1 LIFFKFD
8 FEVTGKNDNEY
19 IVKISNS
26 KEYAVLTFNYITK
39 NICFINDNE
48 IVKFLKDNKYQ
59 LSKILRNKRESTYN
73 IGFKLK
79 IVLRDNKDIVAFN
92 DNSKIAVLNKLDGKY
107 ISFVLDK
114 GIDNIYEVFTDGS
127 YLEKQE
133 KGGFSYIIKS
143 PDGEYE
149 LFQKTTDVKSS
160 SLIELLAAIDAV
172 KYLKNKKYIRIIS
185 DSQYVKKG
193 LTEWV
198 MIWKLNDWK
207 TANGKDV
214 KNKEYWIMF
223 DKLCNNKYIEFKW
236 VKAHS
241 EHFENSLCDI
251 YAKEIALNV
260 GGVGAFAIEALVRAG
275 IGKITIVD
283 FDVIEISNLNRQ
295 IHTNTENIGKL
306 KAEEMG
312 KRLKLINP
320 ELEINVINEIYNIE
334 THDVIFNEKWDYIV
348 DAIDMVSSKLLIIDK
363 ANKFNIKIISSMGT
377 ANKIDPSKFLITDI
391 KKTHTC
397 PLARKMRKSVKELG
411 IKKLKVLFSTE
422 KPDNFIHDMNV
433 KGTISFVPSVAGLL
447 IASEVVKDIIDLG
460 YNYEK

>member
-1 LIFFKFD
+1 MEGDILIFFKFD

-251 YAKEIALNV
+251 YAKEIALKST
-260 GGVGAFAIEALVRAG
+260 R
-275 IGKITIVD
+275 
-283 FDVIEISNLNRQ
+283 
-295 IHTNTENIGKL
+295 
-306 KAEEMG
+306 
-312 KRLKLINP
+312 
-320 ELEINVINEIYNIE
+320 
-334 THDVIFNEKWDYIV
+334 
-348 DAIDMVSSKLLIIDK
+348 SK
-363 ANKFNIKIISSMGT
+363 
-377 ANKIDPSKFLITDI
+377 
-391 KKTHTC
+391 
-397 PLARKMRKSVKELG
+397 
-411 IKKLKVLFSTE
+411 
-422 KPDNFIHDMNV
+422 
-433 KGTISFVPSVAGLL
+433 
-447 IASEVVKDIIDLG
+447 
-460 YNYEK
+460 